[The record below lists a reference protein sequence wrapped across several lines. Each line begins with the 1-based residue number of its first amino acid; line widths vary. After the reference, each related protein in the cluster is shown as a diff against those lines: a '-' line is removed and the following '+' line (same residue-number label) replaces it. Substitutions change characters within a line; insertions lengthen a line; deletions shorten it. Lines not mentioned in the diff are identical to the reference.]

1 MPKFHLYLIKDEC
14 FMLQDA
20 LGFIKSYIDLLDESL
35 RGVGGSLT
43 KSQKAWLS
51 FCLTAMIFTNT
62 INWKAWERW
71 SGGKYSDSALSKMLR
86 WSLIPWNLLLLAS
99 TKLIVSRYNIKGG
112 VLVIDDSDHQ
122 RSKNTT
128 NIAHVHRIKDKKYE
142 GYFNGQNLIFLLLV
156 TDRITFPVGFAFY
169 EPDPALKEWKDKNK
183 ELKTN
188 NRELLKQPVKNA
200 KYPSKLDIALDL
212 LKDFFKNYPSL
223 KIRCI
228 LADAFY
234 GSADFVKTA
243 SEMQGGIQ
251 VISQIRSN
259 QLIRNKR
266 GLLVEVEKHF
276 AGEYRSHRR
285 ISIRGE
291 KEEIV
296 VLCAQRLWVAAHSEK
311 RMIIALRYENQKEFR
326 YIIASDMT
334 WQYIDVVQAYT
345 LRWLIEVFF
354 QDWKTYEA
362 WSNLAKQQGVEGSSR
377 CVILSLLL
385 DHSFFLHESQRS
397 CIENKLPLHTI
408 GSLTEKC
415 RLQII
420 FNAISSIFKCPE
432 PEEAFENIKKS
443 LEMTILLEKSEK
455 HMSHRDFKRIFT
467 KAA

>member
-1 MPKFHLYLIKDEC
+1 MIKE
-14 FMLQDA
+14 A
-20 LGFIKSYIDLLDESL
+20 LDFIKLYIDLLDESL
-35 RGVGGSLT
+35 KGVGGSLT
-43 KSQKAWLS
+43 KSQKAWLA

-99 TKLIVSRYNIKGG
+99 TKLIMSRYNIKEG
-112 VLVIDDSDHQ
+112 VLVLDDSDHQ

-128 NIAHVHRIKDKKYE
+128 HIAHVHRIKDKKYE

-156 TDRITFPVGFAFY
+156 TDRVTLPVGFSFY
-169 EPDPALKEWKDKNK
+169 EPDPALKEWKDKDQ
-183 ELKTN
+183 ELKKQKVSKKARPT
-188 NRELLKQPVKNA
+188 QPVKNA
-200 KYPSKLDIALDL
+200 KYPSKLEIALDL
-212 LKDFFKNYPSL
+212 LRVFFKNHSSL
-223 KIRCI
+223 RIKCI

-243 SEMQGGIQ
+243 SEMHGGVQ

-259 QLIRNKR
+259 QLVRNKR
-266 GLLVEVEKHF
+266 GLLVEVGQHF
-276 AGEYRSHRR
+276 ANENRTHRR
-285 ISIRGE
+285 VSIRGE
-291 KEEIV
+291 KEEII
-296 VLCAQRLWVAAHSEK
+296 VLCAQKLWVAAHQEK
-311 RMIIALRYENQKEFR
+311 RMVIAIRYENQKDFR

-334 WQYIDVVQAYT
+334 WQYIDVIQAYT

-385 DHSFFLHESQRS
+385 DHSFFLHEAQRP

-408 GSLTEKC
+408 GSLTQKC
-415 RLQII
+415 RLQIM
-420 FNAISSIFKCPE
+420 FNAISSIFKSPK

-443 LEMTILLEKSEK
+443 LEMTISLEKSEK
-455 HMSHRDFKRIFT
+455 HMSHRGFKGIFT
-467 KAA
+467 EAA